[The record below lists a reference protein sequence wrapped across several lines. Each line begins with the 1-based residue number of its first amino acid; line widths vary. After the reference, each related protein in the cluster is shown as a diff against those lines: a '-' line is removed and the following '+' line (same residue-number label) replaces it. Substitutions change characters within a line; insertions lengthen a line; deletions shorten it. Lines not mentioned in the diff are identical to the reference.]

1 MKTAAIVVVLASTA
15 ARADVPLI
23 ARPIVLDQGAVE
35 GRLTL
40 ETNLYTYSQ
49 WKPTSLAPDV
59 WYGVTPD
66 LTVGVVSSAD
76 ALSQV
81 GPGDGVCFG
90 GFAHGCEQAYS
101 NLGVDARWAIARGA
115 LSLAARVRLV
125 TRRWSPWLPSVR
137 VGALARWQRGR
148 FAITSDPQLQVGL
161 DNTDL
166 GNRAQA
172 NVPLWLAVAPTCRSE
187 IYLRTGVYGELAVFG
202 DVWSV
207 PALVGAKV
215 AVSTHIDVAAEI
227 GFERLAGPLDEGKLR
242 MAWLAVAGHWP

>member
-1 MKTAAIVVVLASTA
+1 VKTAAIAVMLASTA

-23 ARPIVLDQGAVE
+23 ARPIALDRGAID

-40 ETNLYTYSQ
+40 ETNLYAYSQ

-81 GPGDGVCFG
+81 GTGDGVCFG
-90 GFAHGCEQAYS
+90 GIAHGCEQAYS
-101 NLGVDARWAIARGA
+101 NLGVDARWAIARGEW
-115 LSLAARVRLV
+115 SVAARVRLV
-125 TRRWSPWLPSVR
+125 TRRWSPWLPSAR
-137 VGALARWQRGR
+137 LGALARWQRGR
-148 FAITSDPQLQVGL
+148 FAITGDPQLQLGL
-161 DNTDL
+161 DHTDQ
-166 GNRAQA
+166 GNRAQV

-187 IYLRTGVYGELAVFG
+187 VYLRTGVYGELAVFG

-207 PALVGAKV
+207 PALAGARV
-215 AVSTHIDVAAEI
+215 AVTTHIDVAAEI
-227 GFERLAGPLDEGKLR
+227 GFQRLAGPLDEGKLR
-242 MAWLAVAGHWP
+242 VAWLSVAARWP